1 MSPRRRLSPALLALL
16 VAAGSACDRP
26 AAADAPG
33 AGAQVAGAHG
43 AAVST
48 GAAPVP
54 ADTVR
59 VDGSAGVMPLVQ
71 ALAREYQSVQPGA
84 VVVVASGLGSRA
96 RVDALAQGSIDIAMA
111 SHGVDLPE
119 LARRGLAA
127 HEIARVAVVFAVDP
141 GAAPGPLTEQQICDI
156 YAGRTT
162 NWRQLGGADLAIVPL
177 ARPAGEVD
185 ADVVAA
191 GLACFPAAAE
201 VRAARMLAQ
210 PDEMAEALAATRGAI
225 GMTSMPFVERS
236 EGRMRALALGGVEP
250 SARHVLDGTHKL
262 TRQSFLLVSDRPSPA
277 VARFLAFIASDAGAR
292 VIAANAA
299 VPLS

>member
-1 MSPRRRLSPALLALL
+1 MPPARRLSLALLALL
-16 VAAGSACDRP
+16 VAAGSACDRAAP
-26 AAADAPG
+26 APAPG
-33 AGAQVAGAHG
+33 AGANGASG
-43 AAVST
+43 TTAAAS
-48 GAAPVP
+48 AAASIP

-59 VDGSAGVMPLVQ
+59 VDGSAGVMPLVE

-84 VVVVASGLGSRA
+84 LVVVASGLGSKA
-96 RVDALAQGSIDIAMA
+96 RVDALAEGSIDIAMA

-127 HEIARVAVVFAVDP
+127 HEIARVAVVFAVDSST
-141 GAAPGPLTEQQICDI
+141 AVRTVTEQQVCDI
-156 YAGRTT
+156 YAGRST
-162 NWRQLGGADLAIVPL
+162 NWRQLGGADMAIVAL

-191 GLACFPAAAE
+191 GLACFPAAGAL
-201 VRAARMLAQ
+201 RAARTLEQ
-210 PDEMAEALAATRGAI
+210 PDEMAEALATTRGAI

-236 EGRMRALALGGVEP
+236 EGRMRALALGGVVP
-250 SARHVLDGTHKL
+250 SAQNVLDGTHRL
-262 TRQSFLLVSDRPSPA
+262 TRQSFLLIRGTPSPA
-277 VARFLAFIASDAGAR
+277 VANFLTFIASEAGAR